1 MAINNGFKS
10 PIKQH
15 FIFIHLLFNK
25 LFPKFSSYLSA
36 SSDATSTNLQILIFL
51 LQNLLFISICS
62 KRNFRLYINNKTKKI
77 KEINIRI
84 FKIRCSIWWTRKII
98 VFLKYSVNTKE
109 EKNYNAPRG
118 NISTHFTTLCYSV
131 CCWINSK
138 AMTLTFR

>member
-1 MAINNGFKS
+1 MGLNHLSNSILFSYTCFLTNYFLNFQAIYRLHQM
-10 PIKQH
+10 QH
-15 FIFIHLLFNK
+15 
-25 LFPKFSSYLSA
+25 
-36 SSDATSTNLQILIFL
+36 LQIYKSWFFL

-62 KRNFRLYINNKTKKI
+62 KRNFQLYINNKTKKI
-77 KEINIRI
+77 KEIKIRI